1 MRKQLKKQLLELTAL
16 LAEAH
21 DNIQENLEKKDL
33 NTVLTVLKECQ
44 NTAIAIGSK
53 IDEIEGEGTS
63 AVKELE
69 YYCELA
75 YQIYEKILQGED
87 VNPRKLYKLLNK
99 SYTNISNKIK
109 YDIVEK
115 KEIVFLPYMASMW
128 DSLESV
134 WKRASEDPKVEAI
147 VIPIPYYD
155 KNSDGTLGN
164 VHYEGSQFPDYVP
177 IIHFDDYNFKA
188 NHPDEIYIHN
198 PYDDMN
204 TVTSV
209 HPFFYSRN
217 LKQYTDKLIYIP
229 YFVIEE
235 FDVNNRKLL
244 ENRSHFAQVPAVLH
258 ADEVIVQSENI
269 RRLYIES
276 IVMLTGED
284 TRKQF
289 EKKIKGTGS
298 PKIEKI
304 KSMSREE
311 ITIPEAW
318 KRYLYRNN
326 GTQKKVVLYNTSI
339 TTFLRESEQILIKI
353 KEVFHVFND
362 CKDDIVLFWRPHPLI
377 EQTIK
382 TMRPQLWEQ
391 YKALVEY
398 YKKEDIGIYDDTVD
412 MDRAIVIADAY
423 YGDTSSLVTLCKAIN
438 MPVMIQNS
446 LIIDYAEGM
455 N

>member
-1 MRKQLKKQLLELTAL
+1 MSKYSYSNR
-16 LAEAH
+16 
-21 DNIQENLEKKDL
+21 I
-33 NTVLTVLKECQ
+33 
-44 NTAIAIGSK
+44 K

-209 HPFFYSRN
+209 HPFFT
-217 LKQYTDKLIYIP
+217 Q
-229 YFVIEE
+229 
-235 FDVNNRKLL
+235 
-244 ENRSHFAQVPAVLH
+244 
-258 ADEVIVQSENI
+258 
-269 RRLYIES
+269 
-276 IVMLTGED
+276 
-284 TRKQF
+284 
-289 EKKIKGTGS
+289 
-298 PKIEKI
+298 
-304 KSMSREE
+304 E
-311 ITIPEAW
+311 I
-318 KRYLYRNN
+318 
-326 GTQKKVVLYNTSI
+326 
-339 TTFLRESEQILIKI
+339 
-353 KEVFHVFND
+353 
-362 CKDDIVLFWRPHPLI
+362 
-377 EQTIK
+377 
-382 TMRPQLWEQ
+382 
-391 YKALVEY
+391 
-398 YKKEDIGIYDDTVD
+398 
-412 MDRAIVIADAY
+412 
-423 YGDTSSLVTLCKAIN
+423 
-438 MPVMIQNS
+438 
-446 LIIDYAEGM
+446 
-455 N
+455 